1 MSMPKISIIMPSLN
15 VRPYIE
21 ECLDSVLG
29 QTMQEIEIFCVDA
42 GSTDGTLEV
51 IQKYAFMDSR
61 IQVIISD
68 KKSYG
73 HQMNLAVD
81 RAKGKY
87 IGIVETDD
95 YIVPDMFTTLYAAAK
110 EYGVDVCRMDYA
122 RFWGD
127 GKSRE
132 ILPKHIAGNGQYG
145 RIIVPA
151 EEQEVFLNDPF
162 NWSGIYRREYLLEK
176 DIWHNETPGA
186 AYQDTGFWFQSFAFA
201 DSILYLPQVG
211 YHYRLDNPGSS
222 IHNPQKAFAFCDEL
236 QFVRRKLEMEQIFE
250 RFKKIFYT
258 LVFNRY
264 LWSYQRAGDDLRLS
278 FAKRFREDMLPAEG
292 MDLLISDH
300 QKELLTELRASP
312 DEFHS
317 SREQERINWQSRMA
331 SNCDLVVVGCGN
343 DGIRM
348 MEALAENDALV
359 KVVCLADNDQGLQG
373 QIRMGKRILSPAE
386 TYMLYPEANYLI
398 ASLKYGDELKSQL
411 LSLGAKPEQI
421 WTGHIL

>member
-1 MSMPKISIIMPSLN
+1 MDNPKISVVMPSLN

-21 ECLDSVLG
+21 ECLDSVIR
-29 QTMQEIEIFCVDA
+29 QTLQEIEIICVDA

-51 IQKYAFMDSR
+51 LQKYESR
-61 IQVIISD
+61 DVRLHVLHD
-68 KKSYG
+68 DRKSTGYANN
-73 HQMNLAVD
+73 MAVK
-81 RAKGKY
+81 RAVGEY

-95 YIVPDMFTTLYAAAK
+95 YIAPDMFATLYAAAK
-110 EYGVDVCRMDYA
+110 EYDVDVCRMDYA

-127 GKSRE
+127 GKTRE

-151 EEQEVFLNDPF
+151 EEQIVFLNDPF

-186 AYQDTGFWFQSFAFA
+186 AYQDTGFWFQSFAFTN
-201 DSILYLPQVG
+201 SLLYLPQVG

-222 IHNPQKAFAFCDEL
+222 IHNPQKAFALCDEL
-236 QFVRRKLEMEQIFE
+236 QFIRRKLEKGQVFE

-264 LWSYQRAGDDLRLS
+264 LWSYQRAGDDLRLP
-278 FAKRFREDMLPAEG
+278 FARRFREDILPAEG

-300 QKELLTELRASP
+300 QKELFAELMASP

-317 SREQERINWQSRMA
+317 SREQERINWQSRIA
-331 SNCDLVVVGCGN
+331 SNSDLVVVGCGN

-359 KVVCLADNDQGLQG
+359 KVVCLADNDQGLQR

-386 TYMLYPEANYLI
+386 AYMLYPVADYLI
-398 ASLKYGDELKSQL
+398 ASLKYGDELKAQL